1 MKFRNSCPLYLMDP
15 LSQLCMG
22 GARGSRMG
30 SKGTGTQRDSQDLLA
45 CLKVLKKVLKNTL
58 AAACIAQCEVSQE
71 QAREPASD
79 PEDIA

>member
-1 MKFRNSCPLYLMDP
+1 MSP
-15 LSQLCMG
+15 LSDGPFISAVYG
-22 GARGSRMG
+22 GRQRIQDG
-30 SKGTGTQRDSQDLLA
+30 SKGTGTQRHSQDLPA